1 VHISYS
7 FGGYLFLLEVA
18 RLAQTWVIVLVRRL
32 LREAP
37 ARIQGR
43 GPRPGANVV
52 DIILSV
58 HPPQSVTKANA
69 RAGGILWCRS
79 RQLILRVGGIGDA
92 NCRHGLEG
100 SDEGSCDGPQTS
112 NRRGLYTDV
121 IMYGSSFGS
130 TSDVL
135 PCAREA

>member
-100 SDEGSCDGPQTS
+100 SDEGSDEGAAMVPKQCT
-112 NRRGLYTDV
+112 
-121 IMYGSSFGS
+121 
-130 TSDVL
+130 
-135 PCAREA
+135 